1 MNLNVDA
8 NAVLLI
14 DAENVFNSIN
24 RKVMLHNVE
33 YILPI
38 NATYIISC
46 YAASSRLFIVSGE
59 EILSSAG
66 TTQGDSIAMGA
77 YALGILL
84 LIKLLLEFVN
94 LNKMNAKEGVFAA
107 PFSVANSL
115 NSIKGYCEILTVI
128 GREYGY
134 FLKSTIVKE
143 KI

>member
-1 MNLNVDA
+1 MQLHQGY
-8 NAVLLI
+8 LLS
-14 DAENVFNSIN
+14 VGKRYFLV
-24 RKVMLHNVE
+24 RGK
-33 YILPI
+33 
-38 NATYIISC
+38 
-46 YAASSRLFIVSGE
+46 
-59 EILSSAG
+59 
-66 TTQGDSIAMGA
+66 TQGDSIAMGS

-94 LNKMNAKEGVFAA
+94 LNEMNAKEGVFAA
-107 PFSVANSL
+107 PFSVASSL